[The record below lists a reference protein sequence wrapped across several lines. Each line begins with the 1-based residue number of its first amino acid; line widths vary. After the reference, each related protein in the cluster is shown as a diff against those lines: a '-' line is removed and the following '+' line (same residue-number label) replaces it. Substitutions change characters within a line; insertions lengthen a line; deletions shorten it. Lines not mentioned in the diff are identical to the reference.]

1 MSSVKWLVESGCLKK
16 VPSKY
21 AYEKNPEDRI
31 SEDEETIPTIDYSLL
46 THGTPIQRFK
56 VIQDLGNACQEW
68 GFFMVIN
75 HGVPKKLRDEI
86 INSTE
91 TFFNLTEEEKQEYRG
106 NELLDPIKCGTSFNV
121 RVDKPLMWRDYLKIL
136 VHPHFVSP
144 HKPVG
149 FSEVLQ
155 EYCKRSREVASEL
168 LKGISK
174 SLELEENYITKRME
188 VEVGSQMFVANLYPP
203 CPQPEIAMGL
213 PPHSDYGLLTLLI
226 QNHLGGLQVMH
237 KGKWVPINPLPDS
250 IIINIGDHM
259 EILTNG
265 KYKSVVH
272 RAVVNG
278 HGTRISIGTA
288 HGPPLETIV
297 SPAPE
302 LANLPPPAYRGIKF
316 REYVELQQSSQL
328 IGKSC
333 LDRIRI

>member
-75 HGVPKKLRDEI
+75 HGVPKKLRDEM

-121 RVDKPLMWRDYLKIL
+121 RVDKSLMWRDYLKIL

-144 HKPVG
+144 HKPAG

-155 EYCKRSREVASEL
+155 EYCKRSREVAMNC
-168 LKGISK
+168 LKAFRKARIGRKLHNEENGSGSGISDVCCK
-174 SLELEENYITKRME
+174 SLPTMPTARNRN
-188 VEVGSQMFVANLYPP
+188 GA
-203 CPQPEIAMGL
+203 A
-213 PPHSDYGLLTLLI
+213 PHSDYGLLTLLI

-265 KYKSVVH
+265 KYKSVCIEP
-272 RAVVNG
+272 G
-278 HGTRISIGTA
+278 KWHGTRISIGTA

-328 IGKSC
+328 MGKSC